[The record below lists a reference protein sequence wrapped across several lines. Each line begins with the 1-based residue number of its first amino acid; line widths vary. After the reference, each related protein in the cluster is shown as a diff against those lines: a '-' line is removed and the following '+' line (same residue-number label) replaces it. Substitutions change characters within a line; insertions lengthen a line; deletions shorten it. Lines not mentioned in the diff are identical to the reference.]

1 MLYLQARVH
10 FHKVEIAVVRIQ
22 ELDGTGSFVA
32 DGTSQVTRRL
42 VHASTNVVVSVEARR
57 GALLDQ
63 LLVAALHRAL
73 TLAKRKH
80 MALLIGHNL
89 HLDVVRRRDKLL
101 HVALAVAKNG
111 LALGTRLD
119 KRLCRIFHALDL
131 ANAATATTGT
141 RLNKHGAANA
151 LGLGRCLLGA
161 FEQIAARND
170 GHARRGSRSTCGVLV
185 AHAVDYLGRRTDK
198 RQAILVAVA
207 HEARLLGKEA
217 ITGMNCLS
225 SRLYG
230 TGEHGIVVEVALGK
244 TRAADAICLVGKLHV
259 QRVRIGRGVDG
270 DGLDAH
276 IAARADNTD
285 RDLAA
290 VGDEHFVEHEAFL
303 NFRA

>member
-1 MLYLQARVH
+1 M
-10 FHKVEIAVVRIQ
+10 
-22 ELDGTGSFVA
+22 
-32 DGTSQVTRRL
+32 
-42 VHASTNVVVSVEARR
+42 HASTNVVVSVEARR
-57 GALLDQ
+57 GTLFDQ
-63 LLVAALHRAL
+63 LLVATLHRAL
-73 TLAKRKH
+73 ALAERKY

-89 HLDVVRRRDKLL
+89 HLNVVRRRDELL

-119 KRLCRIFHALDL
+119 ERLCRIFHALDL
-131 ANAATATTGT
+131 ANAATATTCT

-151 LGLGRCLLGA
+151 LGLGRCLLGT
-161 FEQIAARND
+161 FEQIAARHD

-185 AHAVDYLGRRTDK
+185 AHAVDHLGRRTDK
-198 RQAILVAVA
+198 SQAILVAVA
-207 HEARLLGKEA
+207 YKARLLGKEA
-217 ITGMNCLS
+217 VPRMDRLCA
-225 SRLYG
+225 RLYG

-244 TRAADAICLVGKLHV
+244 TRAADAIRLVGKLHV
-259 QRVRIGRGVDG
+259 QRVRIGRGING

-285 RDLAA
+285 RDFAA

>member
-1 MLYLQARVH
+1 MH
-10 FHKVEIAVVRIQ
+10 T
-22 ELDGTGSFVA
+22 GTNIVA
-32 DGTSQVTRRL
+32 
-42 VHASTNVVVSVEARR
+42 SVEARR

-73 TLAKRKH
+73 ALTERKH

-89 HLDVVRRRDKLL
+89 YLNVMRRRDELL

-119 KRLCRIFHALDL
+119 ERLCRVFHALDL
-131 ANAATATTGT
+131 ANTATATAGT
-141 RLNKHGAANA
+141 RLDEHGTADA
-151 LGLGRCLLGA
+151 LGLGRRLGA
-161 FEQIAARND
+161 FEQIAARHD
-170 GHARRGSRSTCGVLV
+170 GHARGGGRSACGVLV
-185 AHAVDYLGRRTDK
+185 AHAVDHLGRRTDK
-198 RQAILVAVA
+198 RQTVLVAVA
-207 HEARLLGKEA
+207 HEARLLGEKA
-217 ITGMNCLS
+217 IAGMNCLS

-244 TRAADAICLVGKLHV
+244 TRAADAIRLVGKLHV
-259 QRVRIGRGVDG
+259 QRVRIGRGING

-285 RDLAA
+285 RDFAA
-290 VGDEHFVEHEAFL
+290 VGDEHFVEHGAFL

>member
-1 MLYLQARVH
+1 
-10 FHKVEIAVVRIQ
+10 
-22 ELDGTGSFVA
+22 
-32 DGTSQVTRRL
+32 
-42 VHASTNVVVSVEARR
+42 
-57 GALLDQ
+57 
-63 LLVAALHRAL
+63 
-73 TLAKRKH
+73 

-89 HLDVVRRRDKLL
+89 YLNVMRRRDELL

-111 LALGTRLD
+111 LALGSCFN
-119 KRLCRIFHALDL
+119 KGLCRIFHALDL
-131 ANAATATTGT
+131 TNTATAAART

-151 LGLGRCLLGA
+151 LSLGRCLLGT
-161 FEQIAARND
+161 FEQIAARHD

-185 AHAVDYLGRRTDK
+185 AHAVDHLGRRTNK

-207 HEARLLGKEA
+207 HEARLLGEKA
-217 ITGMNCLS
+217 IAGMNCLS
-225 SRLYG
+225 SRLHG
-230 TGEHGIVVEVALGK
+230 TGEHSIVVEVALGK
-244 TRAADAICLVGKLHV
+244 TRAADAIRLVGKLHV

-285 RDLAA
+285 RDFAA

>member
-1 MLYLQARVH
+1 
-10 FHKVEIAVVRIQ
+10 
-22 ELDGTGSFVA
+22 
-32 DGTSQVTRRL
+32 
-42 VHASTNVVVSVEARR
+42 
-57 GALLDQ
+57 
-63 LLVAALHRAL
+63 
-73 TLAKRKH
+73 

-89 HLDVVRRRDKLL
+89 HLNVMRRRDELL

-119 KRLCRIFHALDL
+119 ERLCRIFHALDL
-131 ANAATATTGT
+131 ANAATAATCT

-151 LGLGRCLLGA
+151 LGLGRRLLGA
-161 FEQIAARND
+161 FEQIAARYD

-185 AHAVDYLGRRTDK
+185 AHAVDHLGRRTDK

-207 HEARLLGKEA
+207 HEARLLGKKA
-217 ITGMNCLS
+217 IAGMNCLS

-244 TRAADAICLVGKLHV
+244 TRAADAIRLVGKLHV
-259 QRVRIGRGVDG
+259 QRVRIGRGING

-285 RDLAA
+285 RDFSA

>member
-1 MLYLQARVH
+1 
-10 FHKVEIAVVRIQ
+10 
-22 ELDGTGSFVA
+22 
-32 DGTSQVTRRL
+32 
-42 VHASTNVVVSVEARR
+42 
-57 GALLDQ
+57 
-63 LLVAALHRAL
+63 
-73 TLAKRKH
+73 

-89 HLDVVRRRDKLL
+89 HLDVVRRRDELL

-111 LALGTRLD
+111 LALGTCFN
-119 KRLCRIFHALDL
+119 KGLCRIFYALDL
-131 ANAATATTGT
+131 ANAATATTCT

-151 LGLGRCLLGA
+151 LGLGRRLLGA
-161 FEQIAARND
+161 FEQIAARHD
-170 GHARRGSRSTCGVLV
+170 GHARRGSRSTCGILV
-185 AHAVDYLGRRTDK
+185 AHAVDDLGRGTNK
-198 RQAILVAVA
+198 RQTVLVAVA
-207 HEARLLGKEA
+207 HEARLLGEKA
-217 ITGMNCLS
+217 IAGMNCLS

-244 TRAADAICLVGKLHV
+244 TRAADAIRLVGKLHV
-259 QRVRIGRGVDG
+259 QRVRIGRGING

>member
-1 MLYLQARVH
+1 
-10 FHKVEIAVVRIQ
+10 
-22 ELDGTGSFVA
+22 
-32 DGTSQVTRRL
+32 
-42 VHASTNVVVSVEARR
+42 
-57 GALLDQ
+57 
-63 LLVAALHRAL
+63 
-73 TLAKRKH
+73 

-89 HLDVVRRRDKLL
+89 HLNVMRRRDELL

-119 KRLCRIFHALDL
+119 ERLCRIFHALDL
-131 ANAATATTGT
+131 ANAATAATCT

-151 LGLGRCLLGA
+151 LGLGRRLLGA
-161 FEQIAARND
+161 FEQIAARYD

-185 AHAVDYLGRRTDK
+185 AHAVDHLGRRTDK

-217 ITGMNCLS
+217 IAGMDRLC
-225 SRLYG
+225 SRLHG
-230 TGEHGIVVEVALGK
+230 TGEHSIVVEVALGK
-244 TRAADAICLVGKLHV
+244 TRAADAIRLVGKLHV
-259 QRVRIGRGVDG
+259 QRVRIGRGING

-285 RDLAA
+285 RDFSA
-290 VGDEHFVEHEAFL
+290 VGDEHFVEHEDFL